1 MSWHFVIDS
10 TESTKF
16 SAAADKAEVLGADT
30 LPAEEVKQS
39 KAVKEALKAIV
50 ASGVMGG
57 KGRVISATAAGHGNK
72 GHVSELPGANDSIQ
86 ITILQNFEG
95 E

>member
-1 MSWHFVIDS
+1 MAWSFVIDS
-10 TESTKF
+10 TESSKF
-16 SAAADKAEVLGADT
+16 GKAVDGAEILGE
-30 LPAEEVKQS
+30 PKMSAEETKQAT
-39 KAVKEALKAIV
+39 AVKEALKAIV